1 VKTLINLKTN
11 AESIITFNSESH
23 ENEIRENADELNEQN
38 NDEKSSSESIKNL
51 MHSSTLQELNAK
63 ISTDSGEKQMTAKRV
78 DYEEESHEIK
88 QSSGKL

>member
-38 NDEKSSSESIKNL
+38 NDEKLSSESIKNL
-51 MHSSTLQELNAK
+51 KHSSTLQELNAK

-78 DYEEESHEIK
+78 DYVEEIHEIK